1 MKNQSHITFRSL
13 QLIALPVPLQDRFRK
28 SCSRCS
34 HSTFFGKLD
43 SHFRIVLGS
52 PFGASFWVPQGLVL
66 APFGNPF
73 GRSWTNFGTFDFHFR
88 CMFGTPSGTSLWIVL
103 GLHLGAPLRTL
114 WVPLGVFCDTTSSVR
129 SLLSSIPRL
138 ESHLDAPCPTLVRF
152 LVCLRVYVIFLGPS
166 RRFRIKQDA
175 AETTQRQN
183 EKGSQSRITKG
194 MFVEQIF

>member
-1 MKNQSHITFRSL
+1 MH
-13 QLIALPVPLQDRFRK
+13 
-28 SCSRCS
+28 
-34 HSTFFGKLD
+34 
-43 SHFRIVLGS
+43 
-52 PFGASFWVPQGLVL
+52 
-66 APFGNPF
+66 
-73 GRSWTNFGTFDFHFR
+73 
-88 CMFGTPSGTSLWIVL
+88 FGTPSGTSLWIVL

-166 RRFRIKQDA
+166 RCFRIKQDP
-175 AETTQRQN
+175 AETTQWQN

-194 MFVEQIF
+194 MFVEQTFQPPFAGAFGFSSSYFIPERSSERASEASE

>member
-1 MKNQSHITFRSL
+1 M
-13 QLIALPVPLQDRFRK
+13 
-28 SCSRCS
+28 
-34 HSTFFGKLD
+34 
-43 SHFRIVLGS
+43 
-52 PFGASFWVPQGLVL
+52 
-66 APFGNPF
+66 GNPF
-73 GRSWTNFGTFDFHFR
+73 GSSFGSLRASFWPLLGSLLGALGPIFDTFDFHFQ
-88 CMFGTPSGTSLWIVL
+88 CIFGTPFGTSLWIVL

-138 ESHLDAPCPTLVRF
+138 ESHFDAPCPTLVRF
-152 LVCLRVYVIFLGPS
+152 LVCLRVYIIFLGPS

-194 MFVEQIF
+194 MFVEQTF

>member
-1 MKNQSHITFRSL
+1 MGARSRL
-13 QLIALPVPLQDRFRK
+13 EKGLVDIENRVLAAATAR
-28 SCSRCS
+28 
-34 HSTFFGKLD
+34 FFGKLNFQ
-43 SHFRIVLGS
+43 FRVVLGN
-52 PFGASFWVPQGLVL
+52 PFGSSFGVPQGLVL
-66 APFGNPF
+66 VPFGVPF
-73 GRSWTNFGTFDFHFR
+73 DTLGLNFGTFDFHFQ
-88 CMFGTPSGTSLWIVL
+88 CIFGTPSGTSLWIVL

-114 WVPLGVFCDTTSSVR
+114 WIPLGVFCDTTSSVR

-194 MFVEQIF
+194 MFVEQTF